1 MIDLNDEYNKTC
13 NRIVYGF
20 IFGLALCVPAVIC
33 SFDYSSY
40 DSKIDL
46 NYSNIIFGGLSL
58 IGFVYSGINAIKANN
73 LEEKIKN

>member
-1 MIDLNDEYNKTC
+1 MIDFNEEYNKTC

-20 IFGLALCVPAVIC
+20 ISGLAFSVPTVIC

-40 DSKIDL
+40 DYKMDL
-46 NYSNIIFGGLSL
+46 NYSNIILGGLSL